1 MKKITSIILIIA
13 CMLGGCG
20 TKEQNAKKPGA
31 EAPVVSE
38 NGNKITFPDQQMAE
52 FFTTE
57 QAGSSQLASAF
68 NAPAKVAATV
78 VVSREGA
85 GQNIVLFE
93 DPELASNYTE
103 LLAHQQKI
111 KQLQGIIAQK
121 RAVIA
126 KKKSEVARFE
136 DLFKNG
142 AGTGKDVAD
151 AQIDLLG
158 AQTEATIAE
167 NELAAARTAIIEH
180 ETKLKTAGFD
190 PGALR
195 QSRPGKAFIICEV
208 AESQIANIKEGQ
220 SCNLRFNAFPGQD
233 FKGKIED
240 VADLIDQSSQMV
252 KVRITLDNTVGRLKA
267 GMFATVVM
275 AIQQGNQI
283 SVPKAAVVTVQGKS
297 YVFLK
302 DGNARFFRK
311 QVSVGSEVGDRFV
324 VFSGITPGDNI
335 VNKGVLQL
343 KGLSFGY

>member
-1 MKKITSIILIIA
+1 MKKVTSCILIIA
-13 CMLGGCG
+13 CMLYGCG
-20 TKEQNAKKPGA
+20 SKEQNSKKPGA
-31 EAPVVSE
+31 EAPVTSE
-38 NGNKITFPDQQMAE
+38 GGNKITFPDSQAAT

-57 QAGSSQLASAF
+57 TAGSSQLESAF

-78 VVSREGA
+78 TVSREGA

-103 LLAHQQKI
+103 LLSHRQKI

-151 AQIDLLG
+151 AQVDLLG
-158 AQTEATIAE
+158 AETEATIAE

-180 ETKLKTAGFD
+180 ETKLKTTGFD
-190 PGALR
+190 PTALR

-208 AESQIANIKEGQ
+208 AESQIGNIKEGQ
-220 SCNLRFNAFPGQD
+220 GCNLRFNAFPQQD

-252 KVRITLDNTVGRLKA
+252 KVRITLDNVAGRLKA
-267 GMFATVVM
+267 GMFASVGM
-275 AIQQGNQI
+275 AIRQGDRI

-297 YVFLK
+297 YVFVK
-302 DGNARFFRK
+302 DGDTRFFRK

-324 VFSGITPGDNI
+324 VFSGIASGDK
-335 VNKGVLQL
+335 VVTKGVLQL

>member
-1 MKKITSIILIIA
+1 MKKVSTYILIVA
-13 CMLGGCG
+13 CVLWGCG
-20 TKEQNAKKPGA
+20 NEEQNGKKTGA
-31 EAPVVSE
+31 EAPVTS
-38 NGNKITFPDQQMAE
+38 GSGDMISFPDQQTAA

-57 QAGSSQLASAF
+57 TAGTSLVESAF

-78 VVSREGA
+78 MVSREGA
-85 GQNIVLFE
+85 GRNIVLFE

-103 LLAHQQKI
+103 LLSHQQKI
-111 KQLQGIIAQK
+111 LQLQGIIAQK

-151 AQIDLLG
+151 AQVDLLG
-158 AQTEATIAE
+158 AETEATIAE

-190 PGALR
+190 PTALR
-195 QSRPGKAFIICEV
+195 QARTGKAFIICEV
-208 AESQIANIKEGQ
+208 AESQIGNIKEGQ
-220 SCNLRFNAFPGQD
+220 VCNLRFNAFPQQD
-233 FKGKIED
+233 FNGRIED

-252 KVRITLDNTVGRLKA
+252 KVRIILDNAAGRLKA
-267 GMFATVVM
+267 GMFASVSM
-275 AIQQGNQI
+275 AIPQGSQI
-283 SVPKAAVVTVQGKS
+283 SVPKTAVVTVQGKS
-297 YVFLK
+297 YVFV
-302 DGNARFFRK
+302 NAGDSEFFRK

-324 VFSGITPGDNI
+324 VFSGIAPGDK
-335 VNKGVLQL
+335 VVTKGVLQL

>member
-1 MKKITSIILIIA
+1 MKKITSAILIIT
-13 CMLGGCG
+13 CTLGGCDS
-20 TKEQNAKKPGA
+20 KEQNAKRPGA

-38 NGNKITFPDQQMAE
+38 NGNKITFPDEQMAE

-57 QAGSSQLASAF
+57 QAESSPLESAF
-68 NAPAKVAATV
+68 SAPAKVAATV

-103 LLAHQQKI
+103 LLTHQQKI

-121 RAVIA
+121 HAVIA

-151 AQIDLLG
+151 AQVDLLG

-167 NELAAARTAIIEH
+167 NELAAERTAIIEH
-180 ETKLKTAGFD
+180 ETKLKTAGFE

-220 SCNLRFNAFPGQD
+220 SCNLHFNAFPEQN

-267 GMFATVVM
+267 GMFATVGM
-275 AIQQGNQI
+275 AIGQGNQI
-283 SVPKAAVVTVQGKS
+283 SVAKTAVVTVQGKS

-302 DGNARFFRK
+302 DEGARFFRK

-324 VFSGITPGDNI
+324 VFSGIKPGDK
-335 VNKGVLQL
+335 VVTRGVLQL